1 MVSGLLTEN
10 RLVIGRL
17 KNQGPLNPQPG
28 QVYSLPKRRHLSH
41 RQMVTL
47 PQLGH
52 WNLTAFSPG
61 VTFFPHEIQD
71 GISLSYYQ
79 AYSRLFKG

>member
-1 MVSGLLTEN
+1 
-10 RLVIGRL
+10 
-17 KNQGPLNPQPG
+17 
-28 QVYSLPKRRHLSH
+28 
-41 RQMVTL
+41 MVTL

-71 GISLSYYQ
+71 DISLSYYQ